1 MVDLHIY
8 MFTQW
13 FVLLYFLQLDF
24 SEEVKTVRMNVV
36 IFLEYIKYIISR
48 YSLFLYSIAIRSLVI
63 NEFSIGVV
71 LLESVLSAQL

>member
-1 MVDLHIY
+1 M
-8 MFTQW
+8 
-13 FVLLYFLQLDF
+13 LLYFLQLDF

-71 LLESVLSAQL
+71 LLESVLSAQLKVFYRFTHFL